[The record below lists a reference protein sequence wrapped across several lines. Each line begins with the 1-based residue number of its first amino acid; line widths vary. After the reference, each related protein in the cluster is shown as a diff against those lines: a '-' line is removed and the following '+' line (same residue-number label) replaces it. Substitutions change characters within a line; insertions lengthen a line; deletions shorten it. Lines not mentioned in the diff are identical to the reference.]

1 LRTAICSQERS
12 GETPGIRIPQTVFF
26 KKDPSLDGDGG
37 EVRQQKLA
45 LSEVLVILGGSSTNI
60 GVTSNKRTRL
70 RDQILIT
77 MD

>member
-1 LRTAICSQERS
+1 MLSRNKWRDSWHKDTSDS
-12 GETPGIRIPQTVFF
+12 FFF